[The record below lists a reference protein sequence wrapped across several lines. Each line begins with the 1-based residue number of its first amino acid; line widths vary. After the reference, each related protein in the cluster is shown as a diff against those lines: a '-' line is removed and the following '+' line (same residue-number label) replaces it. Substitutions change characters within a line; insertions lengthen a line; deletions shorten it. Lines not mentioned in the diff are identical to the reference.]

1 MDFREITEFIKD
13 FFGYIVFIGVLIILF
28 AFIIAIQPVAGNS
41 MYPTLK
47 EGEMV
52 VVSKLFYNMGKP
64 QRNDVVNVTDKEGK
78 SYVKR
83 VVGLPGEKIEY
94 MNNILYINDEP
105 YEESY
110 LSEEVITR
118 NILFEDICPVEDCHN
133 GVIPEGMYLL
143 LGDNRRESVDSRSPE
158 FGLRNEADIKG
169 KIVLKIWPI
178 KEVGGIN

>member
-78 SYVKR
+78 SSVK
-83 VVGLPGEKIEY
+83 VFQ
-94 MNNILYINDEP
+94 D
-105 YEESY
+105 
-110 LSEEVITR
+110 
-118 NILFEDICPVEDCHN
+118 
-133 GVIPEGMYLL
+133 
-143 LGDNRRESVDSRSPE
+143 
-158 FGLRNEADIKG
+158 
-169 KIVLKIWPI
+169 
-178 KEVGGIN
+178 